1 MSKENDQGKLDAEFE
16 RLRVVSGRIAR
27 DPGGV
32 GMDVESLP
40 DFFNNVA
47 HLWDAKFAADCAP
60 LHRATAMRITPTDRR
75 LRILDVGCGTGLEIE
90 YILERA
96 PNAQITALDLAPRML
111 AELERKYAPQM
122 TQIETIQASCVD
134 WPDGLEGFDYVISIL
149 CVHHFPPETKRGIYR
164 SFKSAL
170 AANGAYIEGDQCAG
184 LVADAEEA
192 STLELFEDW
201 IAKLPGGSRGEWNY
215 DITLSVETNQRL
227 LREAGFVRFDGPWFV
242 DDDAILVAR

>member
-1 MSKENDQGKLDAEFE
+1 MSIESDQGKLDTEFE

-60 LHRATAMRITPTDRR
+60 LHRATAMRITPTDRS

-111 AELERKYAPQM
+111 AELERKYAAQM
-122 TQIETIQASCVD
+122 NQIETIEASCVD
-134 WPDGLEGFDYVISIL
+134 WPAGLEGFDYVISIL
-149 CVHHFPPETKRGIYR
+149 CVHHFPPETKRGTAASNPPSRPTVPTSKAISAPGLLPTRRRHRRSSSSKTGSPSYR
-164 SFKSAL
+164 
-170 AANGAYIEGDQCAG
+170 AARTANRTTTSHSRSRPTNGSSGKR
-184 LVADAEEA
+184 A
-192 STLELFEDW
+192 SS
-201 IAKLPGGSRGEWNY
+201 GSMVRGSSM
-215 DITLSVETNQRL
+215 TT
-227 LREAGFVRFDGPWFV
+227 
-242 DDDAILVAR
+242 